1 MKNKV
6 ESVMKALR
14 DLSSDIDGIYTKG
27 VVDGFTQQ
35 PLYCDY
41 LTTSN
46 IIMLAFTV
54 HSHHAKGNGY

>member
-1 MKNKV
+1 MN
-6 ESVMKALR
+6 ALR

-54 HSHHAKGNGY
+54 HSHHAKENGY